1 MEALGTIEIRVQG
14 IRGSEEL
21 SPKNLDIVELR
32 DTLTRVEGLL
42 FPYGGRQRP
51 TVTYEMQAGSVRH
64 VFRTSMQY
72 AVMIG
77 AVLTQIE
84 SSGALDFLDLNTAK
98 AIQAFQEEATR
109 KDWKFTISTSAVPDS
124 PLTITRETHYFRD
137 ERLHVNADFFFY
149 GKVTTLG
156 GKNKG
161 TIHIDTEEFGN
172 LTIETPQKELENL
185 EKNLLYHILGVEA
198 SGFQNPVTGEID
210 RSSLRFR
217 QFLTYELQYDESYLN
232 RLIEKAR
239 VSWADIT
246 DVDEWLG
253 NIRGYAHA

>member
-1 MEALGTIEIRVQG
+1 MEVLGTIEIRVQG

-21 SPKNLDIVELR
+21 SPKNLDIAELR
-32 DTLTRVEGLL
+32 DTLSRVQGLL
-42 FPYGGRQRP
+42 FPMGGRQRP
-51 TVTYEMQAGSVRH
+51 TVTYEMHEGSVRH

-84 SSGALDFLDLNTAK
+84 SSGSLDFLDLNTAK
-98 AIQAFQEEATR
+98 AIQAFQEEAAS
-109 KDWKFTISTSAVPDS
+109 KDWKFTISTSAAPS
-124 PLTITRETHYFRD
+124 TPLTITRDTHYVRD
-137 ERLHVNADFFFY
+137 ERLLVKADFFFY

-172 LTIETPQKELENL
+172 LTIETPQKELESFEENV
-185 EKNLLYHILGVEA
+185 LYRVLGVEA

-210 RSSLRFR
+210 RSSLHFIGR
-217 QFLTYELQYDESYLN
+217 LTYEPHYDESYLN

-239 VSWADIT
+239 ASWADIA
-246 DVDEWLG
+246 DVNDWLG
-253 NIRGYAHA
+253 DIRGYAHA